1 MQKVYKLIKLDFPLM
16 FTIANG
22 TILKGQYLQPV
33 RENIVVDE
41 GKIIEISKEVKEG
54 KIIDVE
60 GAVVCPSF
68 INGHM
73 HIGDSI
79 IKDEG
84 YGLSLS
90 EMVKPPNGVKHVALS
105 NASEDDLIDA
115 MRKSMK
121 DMVESGT
128 THFID
133 YREGGLE
140 GVKLL
145 KKASADLP
153 IKPIILG
160 RDDSF
165 YGDDP
170 DLNKVKAAIQKLLK
184 IADGI
189 APSGFGEITF
199 EVADLIVRECSR
211 QGKISSIHVGESES
225 NQIESL
231 NEYHASEIERGV
243 KSNFN
248 QLVHLTN
255 PKGEDL
261 DLVSK
266 SNQNVVLCPRANATL
281 NVGVAP
287 LYKMLSSGIKPLLG
301 TDNVMLNSPNM
312 LRELEFTLK
321 LMSVYYKNYINPVD
335 LVKMATTNICGF
347 NINNIVEKSMIKEDN
362 FAEFIVFKSFSKNP
376 YLNICNRVESK
387 NILYIINKKFSI

>member
-1 MQKVYKLIKLDFPLM
+1 M

-22 TILKGQYLQPV
+22 IILKGQNLVPTK
-33 RENIVVDE
+33 ENIVVDD
-41 GKIIEISKEVKEG
+41 GKIIEMEKEAAEG
-54 KIIDVE
+54 KIIDVD

-68 INGHM
+68 INGHI

-90 EMVKPPNGVKHVALS
+90 EMVKPPDGVKHVALA
-105 NASEDDLIDA
+105 NATDEELALA
-115 MRKSMK
+115 MKESMW
-121 DMVESGT
+121 DMVNSGT

-133 YREGGLE
+133 YREGGIK

-145 KKASADLP
+145 REASKDIP

-170 DLNKVKAAIQKLLK
+170 DLGKVKAAISKLLK
-184 IADGI
+184 VADGI
-189 APSGFGEITF
+189 APSGFGEITD
-199 EVADLIVRECSR
+199 EVAGLISKECSKH
-211 QGKISSIHVGESES
+211 GKISSIHVAESES

-231 NEYHASEIERGV
+231 NEFGKTEIEKGI
-243 KSNFN
+243 SNNFD

-255 PKGEDL
+255 PKGNDL
-261 DLVSK
+261 ELVSK
-266 SNQNVVLCPRANATL
+266 SDSGAVVCPRANATL
-281 NVGVAP
+281 NVGIP
-287 LYKMLSSGIKPLLG
+287 RLNEMLKLGIRPLLG

-321 LMSVYYKNYINPVD
+321 LMSVHYKSYINPQQ
-335 LVKMATTNICGF
+335 LLQMATTNVCGYDV
-347 NINNIVEKSMIKEDN
+347 NNIIQKTFINEGNS
-362 FAEFIVFKSFSKNP
+362 AEFVIFKSFSKNP
-376 YLNICNRVESK
+376 YLNICNRCETK
-387 NILYIINKKFSI
+387 NILYTINKKCNV

>member
-1 MQKVYKLIKLDFPLM
+1 M

-22 TILKGQYLQPV
+22 IILKGQNLIPS
-33 RENIVVDE
+33 RENIVVDD
-41 GKIIEISKEVKEG
+41 GKIIEISKESLEG

-84 YGLSLS
+84 YSLSLS
-90 EMVKPPNGVKHVALS
+90 EMVKPPNGVKHKALS
-105 NASEDDLIDA
+105 NATDDELIDA
-115 MRKSMK
+115 MKQSMW
-121 DMVESGT
+121 DMVRSGT

-133 YREGGLE
+133 YREGGIK
-140 GVKLL
+140 GIKLL
-145 KKASADLP
+145 KEASKDIP

-165 YGDDP
+165 YGEDP
-170 DLNKVKAAIQKLLK
+170 DLSKVKVAIRKLLK

-189 APSGFGEITF
+189 APSGFGEIT
-199 EVADLIVRECSR
+199 EDVARLIVEECEKQS
-211 QGKISSIHVGESES
+211 KISSIHVAESES

-231 NEYHASEIERGV
+231 NKFGKTEIEKGV
-243 KSNFN
+243 ENKFS

-255 PKGEDL
+255 PKSNDI

-266 SNQNVVLCPRANATL
+266 SSSNVVVCPRANATL
-281 NVGVAP
+281 NVGVCR
-287 LYKMLSSGIKPLLG
+287 LNEMLDLGMKPLLG

-312 LRELEFTLK
+312 LRELEFSLK
-321 LMSVYYKNYINPVD
+321 LMSLYYKSYIDPKQ
-335 LVKMATTNICGF
+335 LLQMATTNICSHK
-347 NINNIVEKSMIKEDN
+347 INEFVQKSVIDEGN
-362 FAEFIVFKSFSKNP
+362 FAEFAIFKSFSKNP
-376 YLNICNRVESK
+376 YLNICNRGETK
-387 NILYIINKKFSI
+387 NILYIINKKCIV

>member
-1 MQKVYKLIKLDFPLM
+1 M

-22 TILKGQYLQPV
+22 IILKGQDLLPV
-33 RENIVVDE
+33 RENIVVDD
-41 GKIIEISKEVKEG
+41 GKIIEISKEAKEG
-54 KIIDVE
+54 KIIDVD

-68 INGHM
+68 INGHI

-105 NASEDDLIDA
+105 NAEDDELIEA
-115 MRKSMK
+115 MRQSMI
-121 DMVESGT
+121 DMINSGT

-133 YREGGLE
+133 YREGGIE

-145 KKASADLP
+145 RKASADLP
-153 IKPIILG
+153 IEPIILG

-170 DLNKVKAAIQKLLK
+170 DLSKVKVAIRKLLK

-189 APSGFGEITF
+189 APSGFGEITR
-199 EVADLIVRECSR
+199 EVADFIVEECNR
-211 QGKISSIHVGESES
+211 QGKISSIHVAESES

-231 NEYHASEIERGV
+231 NDFGVSEIAKGV
-243 KSNFN
+243 ESDFS

-255 PKGEDL
+255 PKGDDL
-261 DLVSK
+261 ESVAS
-266 SNQNVVLCPRANATL
+266 SNQNVVVCPRANATL

-287 LYKMLSSGIKPLLG
+287 VGRMLDLGIRPLLG

-312 LRELEFTLK
+312 LRELEFSLK
-321 LMSVYYKNYINPVD
+321 IMSVYYKSYINPQE
-335 LVKMATTNICGF
+335 LLKMATTNVCGF
-347 NINNIVEKSMIKEDN
+347 KINDVVQKSLISEGD
-362 FAEFIVFKSFSKNP
+362 FAQFIIFKSFSKNP
-376 YLNICNRVESK
+376 YLNICNRQETK
-387 NILYIINKKFSI
+387 TILYTINKKFSI

>member
-1 MQKVYKLIKLDFPLM
+1 M

-22 TILKGQYLQPV
+22 IILKGQDLLPV
-33 RENIVVDE
+33 RENIVVED
-41 GKIIEISKEVKEG
+41 GRIIEISKDANEG
-54 KIIDVE
+54 KIIDV
-60 GAVVCPSF
+60 GGSVVCPSF
-68 INGHM
+68 INGHV

-84 YGLSLS
+84 YGLTLS

-105 NASEDDLIDA
+105 KASDDELIEA
-115 MRKSMK
+115 MK
-121 DMVESGT
+121 DSMWDMVYSGT

-133 YREGGLE
+133 YREGGIE

-145 KKASADLP
+145 REASKDIP

-170 DLNKVKAAIQKLLK
+170 DLGKVKTAIRKLLK
-184 IADGI
+184 VADGI
-189 APSGFGEITF
+189 APSGFGEITS
-199 EVADLIVRECSR
+199 EVADLIVEECNR
-211 QGKISSIHVGESES
+211 QDKISSIHVGESES

-231 NEYHASEIERGV
+231 NTYGVSEIGKGI
-243 KSNFN
+243 KSDFN

-255 PKGEDL
+255 PKSDDL
-261 DLVSK
+261 NQVAQ
-266 SNQNVVLCPRANATL
+266 SNQNVVVCPRANATL

-287 LYKMLSSGIKPLLG
+287 LNRMLDLGIRPLIG

-335 LVKMATTNICGF
+335 LLKMATTNICAF
-347 NINNIVEKSMIKEDN
+347 NINKIVQKSVIMENN
-362 FAEFIVFKSFSKNP
+362 FAEFIVYKSFSKNP
-376 YLNICNRVESK
+376 YLNLCNRVETK
-387 NILYIINKKFSI
+387 NILYIINKKVSI